1 MDCSFEIASY
11 GDYAAY
17 FWLPAEIGD
26 SRLPV
31 FLLRLAISL
40 LHVSN
45 FEKKILSK
53 ICLNF
58 T

>member
-17 FWLPAEIGD
+17 FSLPAEIAD

-31 FLLRLAISL
+31 FAHRDSSMILKIYFLL
-40 LHVSN
+40 V
-45 FEKKILSK
+45 
-53 ICLNF
+53 
-58 T
+58 